1 MPAETKI
8 AGRPIWMKVHTGTLE
23 ANLRSVRKYL
33 DAECAKQSVAAKRPK
48 HVKILAVVKGNGYGH
63 GTVAAA
69 KAFGRGGAD
78 WFGVTSTDEGAELR
92 DGGAKKPILVL
103 TGFWPGEEERII
115 EYGLTPAV
123 TDCTQLHDL
132 ERVAARAAKST
143 GSKRLRRPLEFQ
155 LKIDSGMNRLGI
167 APKSIGCIARTLE
180 KSPHL
185 RLTGTFTHLASSEDF
200 TSSQSDDQMRL
211 FQGAIDEMR
220 KLGVSPGIVHAGNSA
235 AIVFRPGTWAN
246 MVRPGALIYG
256 YHQRFS
262 PAEMRAEAIRKIPV
276 QPAIEFCARV
286 VAMKDV
292 GPGEGVGYNAR
303 YRASERS
310 RIAIVCAGYAD
321 GLPRTLSNKGR
332 MIVRGQF
339 APIAGIVS
347 MDLTA
352 VDVTAIEGVQ
362 VGDVATIYGT
372 REESGAEP
380 AQAASDV
387 GKLLATATS
396 ELTCAISKRVPRIYV
411 R

>member
-1 MPAETKI
+1 MSAEPKT
-8 AGRPIWMKVHTGTLE
+8 AGRPIWMKVHTETLE
-23 ANLRSVRKYL
+23 ANLRSVRNFL
-33 DAECAKQSVAAKRPK
+33 DAERPK
-48 HVKILAVVKGNGYGH
+48 STAGATGRERIKILAVVKGNGYGH

-69 KAFGRGGAD
+69 RAFARGGTD
-78 WFGVTSTDEGAELR
+78 WFGVTSADEGAELR
-92 DGGAKKPILVL
+92 EGLAKKPILVL
-103 TGFWPGEEERII
+103 TGFWPGEERRII

-123 TDCTQLHDL
+123 TDCTQLRDL
-132 ERVAARAAKST
+132 ERAAARAARST
-143 GSKRLRRPLEFQ
+143 GSKRLRKPLEFH

-167 APKSIGCIARTLE
+167 APKSVGCIARTLE

-200 TSSQSDDQMRL
+200 TSPQSDEQLRVFL
-211 FQGAIDEMR
+211 GAIAEMR
-220 KLGVSPGIVHAGNSA
+220 KLGLSPGVVHAGNSA
-235 AIVFRPGTWAN
+235 AVVFRTESWCD

-262 PAEMRAEAIRKIPV
+262 PPEMRLEAIRRVPV

-292 GPGEGVGYNAR
+292 APGEAVGYNAR
-303 YRASERS
+303 YRPSERA

-321 GLPRTLSNKGR
+321 GVPRTLSNKGR

-339 APIAGIVS
+339 APIAGTVS

-352 VDVTAIEGVQ
+352 VDVTGVEGVQ

-372 REESGAEP
+372 RETGDGIP
-380 AQAASDV
+380 TQAASDV
-387 GKLLATATS
+387 ARLLGTATS
-396 ELTCAISKRVPRIYV
+396 ELTCAISKRVPRVYV